1 MTQNSKVLLEKF
13 QVRKSAKQKSRFREY
28 LKEEANNLGYEY
40 KEEGSFLAH
49 NVVIGNLK
57 TAKVI
62 YTAHYDTCAVLPFPN
77 FITPKNFFIY
87 ILYQILLSFALLI
100 IPITGATLTYIV
112 PAFVYEENDEVRTSF
127 LMATMIVFIVLLV
140 LEALWMLGFGKA
152 NKHTANDNTSGVATL
167 LDIMSSLPQEQKER
181 VAFVFFDLE
190 EAGLI
195 GSMCFRYK
203 HKMETND
210 KLLVNFDCVSDG
222 ENIIFVIK
230 GKSKKYFSQLEKAF
244 QSTDKVKVELNTS
257 GAFYPSDQ
265 SNFPCGIGV
274 AALKKSKKLGILYM
288 DRIHTPKDTVFREEN
303 LEYLT
308 DGAIKL
314 VSQLTNQ

>member
-1 MTQNSKVLLEKF
+1 MTQSSKVLLEKY

-28 LKEEANNLGYEY
+28 LKEEANSLGYQY
-40 KEEGSFLAH
+40 KEEGSFLVH
-49 NVVIGNLK
+49 NVVIGDLK

-87 ILYQILLSFALLI
+87 ILYQLLLSLALLLI
-100 IPITGATLTYIV
+100 SIAGMVLTCIV
-112 PAFVYEENDEVRTSF
+112 PAFIFVENSEVFSAF
-127 LMATMIVFIVLLV
+127 LTAAPIVFVVILIA
-140 LEALWMLGFGKA
+140 EMLWMLGFGVE

-167 LDIMSSLPQEQKER
+167 LDIMNSLPQEHKES

-195 GSMCFRYK
+195 GSMYFRFK
-203 HKMETND
+203 HRRDTND
-210 KLLVNFDCVSDG
+210 KLLINFDCVSDG
-222 ENIIFVIK
+222 DNMMFVLN
-230 GKSKKYFSQLEKAF
+230 GKSKKYLSQLEKAF
-244 QSTDKVKVELNTS
+244 ESTDKVKAEISTTGV
-257 GAFYPSDQ
+257 FYPSDQ
-265 SNFPCGIGV
+265 ANFPCGVGV
-274 AALKKSKKLGILYM
+274 AALKKTKRLGILYM

-314 VSQLTNQ
+314 VSELTNQ